1 MYRSEESRE
10 WSAWTVV
17 VCLVLAALC
26 ILLASVA
33 RAEAQTQVPSPT
45 PATTRILW
53 DHDGINT
60 DRYLLIV
67 DGGTPV
73 DLGRPTPVG
82 QTYSTPFP
90 ALTPGTHTLVI
101 CAENVAGRSCAAPV
115 SVAVVVVPTTPT
127 AVRIGT
133 GGE

>member
-1 MYRSEESRE
+1 MRTETDNT
-10 WSAWTVV
+10 WSAITLL
-17 VCLVLAALC
+17 VCLLLAALC
-26 ILLASVA
+26 LLLASVA

-45 PATTRILW
+45 PPSTRIYW

-60 DRYLLIV
+60 DRYVLIV

-73 DLGRPTPVG
+73 DLGRPTPTG
-82 QTYSTPFP
+82 QTYATPFP

-101 CAENVAGRSCAAPV
+101 CAENVAGRSCAAPL

-127 AVRIGT
+127 QVRIGSA
-133 GGE
+133 GGA